1 MGMIRSTSGEMRPS
15 ARNLTRGGVALAFD
29 QAGLSLFAVRLYS
42 GLCGLSAVIF
52 MAALFVAMQW
62 PIMAINGW
70 HYDQDLYPGW
80 HPGFVA
86 MVVGT
91 GLLGLGL
98 LGAAVRLTTISRRR
112 GCPPNWTPYTL
123 RWLGRLGWAL
133 ALAPFLGAYSFW
145 PNNLDRYGYPWS
157 PAIALPWLYQARFA
171 VSLML
176 ILLVGA
182 ASAWACGTLVRVLTI
197 HRLLRDDA
205 TTRCL
210 NHTQRAMLDE

>member
-1 MGMIRSTSGEMRPS
+1 MAPAS
-15 ARNLTRGGVALAFD
+15 D
-29 QAGLSLFAVRLYS
+29 QAGLSLFAVRLYC

-52 MAALFVAMQW
+52 MAALVAATQW
-62 PIMAINGW
+62 PLMAINGW
-70 HYDQDLYPGW
+70 RYDQNLYPGW

-123 RWLGRLGWAL
+123 RWLGGAL
-133 ALAPFLGAYSFW
+133 ALDPFLGAYYFW

-157 PAIALPWLYQARFA
+157 SAIALPWLYQAHFA
-171 VSLML
+171 LSLML
-176 ILLVGA
+176 ILLIGA

-205 TTRCL
+205 TTRRM